1 MAGPGIRR
9 WHGVQVGEVLGA
21 GPLTFQ
27 RPFSPVTPDHRL
39 ICRASSAV
47 RRPR

>member
-1 MAGPGIRR
+1 MT
-9 WHGVQVGEVLGA
+9 GEMRLSSNRA
-21 GPLTFQ
+21 LAARTLFMSARFQ